1 MIIVSNFNTMFQRK
15 HQFIGAGEESYF
27 FEVPDNPENEI

>member
-15 HQFIGAGEESYF
+15 HQFIGASVENYF
-27 FEVPDNPENEI
+27 FEVLNNPENEI